1 MAESNR
7 GRRDLETRASE
18 ARETYTPPQA
28 LPDPTPEPG
37 FTYRWVATHVLGR
50 LEVSHYSK
58 QVRDGWEPVLA
69 SNHPELGLEPN
80 EKGHVEVGG
89 LMLCRMPTA
98 RAEARTRFYQQRAAD
113 QMQSVDNNFMREND
127 PRMPLFAE
135 RKTKVTRG
143 SNFGSG
149 S

>member
-1 MAESNR
+1 MAENR
-7 GRRDLETRASE
+7 PRRDLETRASE
-18 ARETYTPPQA
+18 ARETYIPPQA

-37 FTYRWVATHVLGR
+37 YTYHWVMTHTLGK
-50 LEVSHYSK
+50 LDVSHYSK

-69 SNHPELGLEPN
+69 SNHPELGLPPN
-80 EKGHVEVGG
+80 ENGNVEVGG
-89 LMLCRMPTA
+89 LILCRMPSSRAKA
-98 RAEARTRFYQQRAAD
+98 RAEFYRQKASD
-113 QMQSVDNNFMREND
+113 QMRSVDNNFMREND

>member
-1 MAESNR
+1 MAEQKR
-7 GRRDLETRASE
+7 DRRDLDTRASE

-37 FTYRWVATHVLGR
+37 FTYHWVATHVLGKMD
-50 LEVSHYSK
+50 VSHFSK
-58 QVRDGWEPVLA
+58 QMRDGWEPVLA
-69 SNHPELGLEPN
+69 SNHPELGLEAN

-89 LMLCRMPTA
+89 LILCRMPAARAKA
-98 RAEARTRFYQQRAAD
+98 RAEFYQQKAAQ
-113 QMQSVDNNFMREND
+113 QMMSVDNNFMREND